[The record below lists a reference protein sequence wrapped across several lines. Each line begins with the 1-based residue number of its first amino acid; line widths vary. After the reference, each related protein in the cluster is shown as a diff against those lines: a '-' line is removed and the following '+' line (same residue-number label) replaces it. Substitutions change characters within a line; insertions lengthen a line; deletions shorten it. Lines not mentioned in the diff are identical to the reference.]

1 MVLRGVTG
9 SGKTYSIANVVASV
23 DRPTLVIS
31 PNKTLAA
38 QLFSEFK
45 AFFPTNAVEYF
56 VSYYDYYQPEAY
68 IPQSDTYIEKDALI
82 NDEIDRMRHSAT
94 KSLLERRDVLVV
106 ASVSCIYGIGE
117 PDTYQGLHLELGE
130 GERIDRDEIIRR
142 LIAVQYERNDYDFH
156 RGTFRV
162 RGDVVEVF
170 PANEESIALR
180 IELFGD
186 VIDAISR
193 IDPLRGAVLERID
206 RVHIYPAS
214 HYVTEAAQL
223 ERAFSTIQ
231 EELGER
237 LAFLRQKNRLLEAQ
251 RLEQRTLFDIEMLR
265 ELGFCHGIENYSRH
279 LTGHRPGEA
288 PPTLIDYLPKD
299 ALIIIDESHVAVP
312 QIRGMY
318 YGDRSRKEALV
329 EYGFR
334 LPSAFDNRPLTF
346 DEFTR
351 RTRQTIYVSATPS
364 AYELDLAADA
374 LAEQVIR
381 PTGLTDPKITV
392 RPAKDQ
398 VDDLLAELRA
408 RADRNER
415 VLVTTLTK
423 RMAED
428 LTEYYQQLGLRV
440 RYLHSDIDTLDRVAV
455 IRDLRLGKFDGL
467 IGINLLR
474 EGLDI
479 PEVSLVAILDADK
492 EGYLRSATSLIQTSG
507 RAARNVNGQA
517 IMYAGHLTDSMAA
530 PIQETERRRELQRA
544 YNDAHG
550 ITPES
555 IKSSIRELLQ
565 TVNELE
571 ALMLEANL
579 VRRHR
584 PRYNIILRDDKHY
597 PFLKLTTN
605 EEFPR
610 LVVARKVQ
618 HDGARYFG
626 PFYPATAMR
635 ETLRLTRQLFPLRTC
650 SITID
655 GRLERPCIQYA
666 IHRCNAPCTGWET
679 REGYA
684 ETVRHV
690 QRFLEGKDEDLALN
704 LTKEMEAAAAEE
716 KFERAA
722 VLRDQMQSLNK
733 VLERQKIISTEE
745 VDQDVV
751 GVVRQGNDACVE
763 LFFVRRGRLVGQEAF
778 FFDKV
783 AGWSDGEILSAFVRQ
798 FYAKPVTPA
807 PAVLV
812 SEETP
817 ECPLIEEWLSGIAKR
832 RVQIL
837 APQRGG
843 KREFV
848 AMAEA
853 NAAIALQN
861 HLLSR
866 GNRQQLVQEE
876 LTRAL
881 SLPGQPNRIEGY
893 DVYT

>member
-1 MVLRGVTG
+1 MFRLSSEYSPRGDQPQAIAALTGFVRETRRHMVLRGVTG

-38 QLFSEFK
+38 QLFSEFR

-186 VIDAISR
+186 VIDALSR
-193 IDPLRGAVLERID
+193 IDPLRGAVRERVD
-206 RVHIYPAS
+206 RVHVYPAS
-214 HYVTEAAQL
+214 HYVTEASQL
-223 ERAFSTIQ
+223 QRAFETIQ

-351 RTRQTIYVSATPS
+351 RTGQTIYVSATPGP
-364 AYELDLAADA
+364 YELNLAGDTV
-374 LAEQVIR
+374 AEQMIR
-381 PTGLTDPKITV
+381 PTGLTDPRIIV

-408 RADRNER
+408 RADRDER

-507 RAARNVNGQA
+507 RAARNVNGEV
-517 IMYAGHLTDSMAA
+517 IMYADHVTDSMAA
-530 PIQETERRRELQRA
+530 TIQETERRRELQHA
-544 YNDAHG
+544 YNEAHG

-565 TVNELE
+565 TVYERDYYTVPVEEAATETFESPAALQARIGELE
-571 ALMLEANL
+571 ARMREAAKRL
-579 VRRHR
+579 DFEQAAE
-584 PRYNIILRDDKHY
+584 LRDR
-597 PFLKLTTN
+597 LKSL
-605 EEFPR
+605 
-610 LVVARKVQ
+610 RK
-618 HDGARYFG
+618 
-626 PFYPATAMR
+626 
-635 ETLRLTRQLFPLRTC
+635 
-650 SITID
+650 
-655 GRLERPCIQYA
+655 
-666 IHRCNAPCTGWET
+666 
-679 REGYA
+679 
-684 ETVRHV
+684 
-690 QRFLEGKDEDLALN
+690 
-704 LTKEMEAAAAEE
+704 
-716 KFERAA
+716 
-722 VLRDQMQSLNK
+722 
-733 VLERQKIISTEE
+733 
-745 VDQDVV
+745 
-751 GVVRQGNDACVE
+751 
-763 LFFVRRGRLVGQEAF
+763 
-778 FFDKV
+778 
-783 AGWSDGEILSAFVRQ
+783 
-798 FYAKPVTPA
+798 
-807 PAVLV
+807 
-812 SEETP
+812 
-817 ECPLIEEWLSGIAKR
+817 
-832 RVQIL
+832 
-837 APQRGG
+837 
-843 KREFV
+843 
-848 AMAEA
+848 
-853 NAAIALQN
+853 
-861 HLLSR
+861 
-866 GNRQQLVQEE
+866 QQLK
-876 LTRAL
+876 
-881 SLPGQPNRIEGY
+881 
-893 DVYT
+893 